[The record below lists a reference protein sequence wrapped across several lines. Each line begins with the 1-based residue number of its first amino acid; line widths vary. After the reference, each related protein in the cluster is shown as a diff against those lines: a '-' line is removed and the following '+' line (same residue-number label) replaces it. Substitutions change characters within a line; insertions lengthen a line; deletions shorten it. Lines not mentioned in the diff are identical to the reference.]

1 MAASLVPLDT
11 DRGEVRKRP
20 RPPPIKLDAHGGPE
34 QIVQRVMKF
43 ARACH
48 QADEQG
54 IGMRE
59 QRYPKLMK
67 FGRAVGE
74 PWDGSSNSQLCDMFA
89 VSLRM
94 EDQIQNSVMSSRPIV
109 NSS

>member
-1 MAASLVPLDT
+1 MAASLVSLDT
-11 DRGEVRKRP
+11 DRGEARKRP
-20 RPPPIKLDAHGGPE
+20 RPPPSKPDAPGGPE
-34 QIVQRVMKF
+34 QIVQRVMKL
-43 ARACH
+43 ARACN

-54 IGMRE
+54 IRMRE
-59 QRYPKLMK
+59 KRYAKLMQ
-67 FGRAVGE
+67 FQPPVGE

-109 NSS
+109 